1 MVYLLL
7 FSMKQI
13 KKTSSEYDAKEIEE
27 LKKHKLCEKGNCKM
41 EEKYQWNLK
50 DIFKS
55 TEDFENTI
63 KQLQKNLEIVKT
75 YQGELAKSSENLYN
89 CYNAYEKALE
99 NYEKIYAYGM
109 LKFHLNMADSGNI
122 KLYKR
127 CEAIGTEFE
136 KTLSFM
142 TPEITEIDTNKLL
155 KFIEENEKLKR
166 YEREIKEIIK
176 EKEHVLSKQEENL
189 LAMYSEVFSAQENVF
204 DILTNTEFNFGEI
217 TEENGKKTK
226 MTDSNYSIFLKSQNE
241 DIRKQAFNLMYSKYS
256 EFLNTIG
263 ELYLARV
270 KEDTITAKLRKYSS
284 SLEKA
289 VNNDDSNLKVYNSLI
304 EAVHSNINVNHEFI
318 KLKRK
323 LLKKEEMHIYDI
335 YVNPF
340 QISDDTI
347 TFEQAKEE
355 VLKALNVLGKEYIS
369 KLEEAFSNRWV
380 DVYPKENKRGGAYS
394 MGVYG
399 VHPYVLDNFVN
410 NKRDVSTIAHE
421 LGHAMHSYYSNTNQN
436 VIDSN
441 YTIMVA
447 EIASTTNE
455 ILLAKYQIENEQDK
469 TKKAEII
476 YELLEM
482 IRATLFRQ
490 AMFAEFEKLV
500 HEKIELGEMLSSDDL
515 SNMYYK
521 LNEQYFG
528 KDCIIDEQIK
538 YEWARIPHFYTPFY
552 VYKYATGISA
562 AIIIA
567 KNILEGKEG
576 YKGKYIEML
585 KQGCTK
591 KSVELLKMVD
601 VDLENIETYKGAID
615 FYKDLTMELKKLI

>member
-1 MVYLLL
+1 
-7 FSMKQI
+7 
-13 KKTSSEYDAKEIEE
+13 
-27 LKKHKLCEKGNCKM
+27 M

-490 AMFAEFEKLV
+490 AMFAEFEKMV

-528 KDCIIDEQIK
+528 KNCVIDEQIK

-567 KNILEGKEG
+567 KNILEGKKG
-576 YKGKYIEML
+576 YKEKYIEML

-591 KSVELLKMVD
+591 KSVELLKMDDVD
-601 VDLENIETYKGAID
+601 VENIETYKGAID

>member
-1 MVYLLL
+1 
-7 FSMKQI
+7 
-13 KKTSSEYDAKEIEE
+13 
-27 LKKHKLCEKGNCKM
+27 M

-63 KQLQKNLEIVKT
+63 KQLQKNLETVKT

-155 KFIEENEKLKR
+155 KFIEENKKLKR

-241 DIRKQAFNLMYSKYS
+241 NIRKQAFNLMYSKYS

-490 AMFAEFEKLV
+490 AMFAEFEKMV

-528 KDCIIDEQIK
+528 KNCVIDEQIK

-567 KNILEGKEG
+567 KNILEGKKG
-576 YKGKYIEML
+576 YKEKYIEML

>member
-1 MVYLLL
+1 
-7 FSMKQI
+7 
-13 KKTSSEYDAKEIEE
+13 
-27 LKKHKLCEKGNCKM
+27 M

-109 LKFHLNMADSGNI
+109 LKFHLNMANSGNI

-204 DILTNTEFNFGEI
+204 DILTNTEFKFGEI

-241 DIRKQAFNLMYSKYS
+241 NIRKQAFNLMYSKYS

-490 AMFAEFEKLV
+490 AMFAEFEKMV
-500 HEKIELGEMLSSDDL
+500 HEKIEFGEMLSSDDL

-528 KDCIIDEQIK
+528 KNCVIDEQIK

-567 KNILEGKEG
+567 KNILEGKKG
-576 YKGKYIEML
+576 YKEKYIEML

>member
-1 MVYLLL
+1 
-7 FSMKQI
+7 
-13 KKTSSEYDAKEIEE
+13 
-27 LKKHKLCEKGNCKM
+27 
-41 EEKYQWNLK
+41 
-50 DIFKS
+50 
-55 TEDFENTI
+55 
-63 KQLQKNLEIVKT
+63 
-75 YQGELAKSSENLYN
+75 
-89 CYNAYEKALE
+89 
-99 NYEKIYAYGM
+99 
-109 LKFHLNMADSGNI
+109 
-122 KLYKR
+122 
-127 CEAIGTEFE
+127 
-136 KTLSFM
+136 
-142 TPEITEIDTNKLL
+142 
-155 KFIEENEKLKR
+155 
-166 YEREIKEIIK
+166 
-176 EKEHVLSKQEENL
+176 
-189 LAMYSEVFSAQENVF
+189 
-204 DILTNTEFNFGEI
+204 
-217 TEENGKKTK
+217 
-226 MTDSNYSIFLKSQNE
+226 
-241 DIRKQAFNLMYSKYS
+241 
-256 EFLNTIG
+256 
-263 ELYLARV
+263 
-270 KEDTITAKLRKYSS
+270 
-284 SLEKA
+284 
-289 VNNDDSNLKVYNSLI
+289 
-304 EAVHSNINVNHEFI
+304 
-318 KLKRK
+318 
-323 LLKKEEMHIYDI
+323 
-335 YVNPF
+335 
-340 QISDDTI
+340 
-347 TFEQAKEE
+347 
-355 VLKALNVLGKEYIS
+355 
-369 KLEEAFSNRWV
+369 
-380 DVYPKENKRGGAYS
+380 

-490 AMFAEFEKLV
+490 AMFAEFEKMV

-528 KDCIIDEQIK
+528 KDCVIDEQIK

-576 YKGKYIEML
+576 YKEKYIEML

-591 KSVELLKMVD
+591 KSVDLLKMVD

-615 FYKDLTMELKKLI
+615 FYKDLTMELEKLI